1 MRNLVPGVALCLLV
15 HGLHAE
21 ARRPTRPVKRH
32 FLGGGKVAREFKES
46 WIIDGRRDVTLR
58 HTIGRVKVERT
69 YRPCARSDRTR
80 VTQRTLVSP
89 FPFKPNPDQLAA
101 LTFQNALEAV
111 SFGHLDTPSRGE
123 LHLAALRGMLERVG
137 PYTRYVPPEEARR
150 RREHSENNFA
160 GVGAVFGIKVNR
172 KTRDFS
178 VRFDRVLRAG
188 PAYEAGIRRG
198 DRLIAIDGRPLEDA
212 LRDTDRV
219 PGEAGTSV
227 KLRVERAGKRRTFV
241 VQRRHVDFNK
251 VRTRLTRDGIGMIK
265 LAEFDLHADHRVDQA
280 LKRLEARHRKE
291 NGEERLKGLVLDLRD
306 DPGGY
311 VFQAAL
317 PILNRFVGGRTT
329 LMSQR
334 GPTGNSEHRADPAQ
348 ATHADLPLA
357 VLVNRRTASASE
369 IVAGAL
375 QDLKRATIIG
385 EKTRGKGWMQT
396 ELPLPDKG
404 QLILTTDAYYLP
416 SGRSIHNRGITPDVT
431 LDQAREQFRRPPGD
445 RRTIID
451 YGYEA
456 ALSALRSQA
465 SRPGSSSR

>member
-1 MRNLVPGVALCLLV
+1 MRQLETVVALCVLI
-15 HGLHAE
+15 HGLHVE

-46 WIIDGRRDVTLR
+46 WMIDGRRDVTLR

-69 YRPCARSDRTR
+69 YKPYGRSNRTR

-89 FPFKPNPDQLAA
+89 FPFRPNPDQLAA
-101 LTFQNALEAV
+101 LTFENALEAV
-111 SFGHLDTPSRGE
+111 SFGHLKTPSRGE

-137 PYTRYVPPEEARR
+137 PYTRYVPPEEAGRR
-150 RREHSENNFA
+150 RQHSENNFA
-160 GVGAVFGIKVNR
+160 GVGVVFGIKVNK

-188 PAYEAGIRRG
+188 PAYAAGIRRG
-198 DRLIAIDGRPLEDA
+198 DKLIAVDGRPLKDA
-212 LRDTDRV
+212 LKDTDRV
-219 PGEAGTSV
+219 PGEAGSSV
-227 KLRVERAGKRRTFV
+227 KLRIERAGKRRTFV

-251 VRTRLTRDGIGMIK
+251 VRTRLTPDGIGMIK
-265 LAEFDLHADHRVDQA
+265 LAEFDLHANHRVDQA

-291 NGEERLKGLVLDLRD
+291 NRGERLKGLVLDLRD
-306 DPGGY
+306 DPGGF

-375 QDLKRATIIG
+375 QDLGRATIIG
-385 EKTRGKGWMQT
+385 ERTRGKGWMQT
-396 ELPLPDKG
+396 ELPLPNKG
-404 QLILTTDAYYLP
+404 QLILTTDAFYLP
-416 SGRSIHNRGITPDVT
+416 SGRSIHNRGITPDISF
-431 LDQAREQFRRPPGD
+431 DRARKQFTRPSGD

-451 YGYEA
+451 YSFEA
-456 ALSALRSQA
+456 ALSVLR
-465 SRPGSSSR
+465 GE